1 MAYVTKFTENGK
13 AVQFCR
19 RLSNI
24 GDLSNVN
31 YQAVR
36 PTIENFKLH
45 LMEHLN
51 NLTETIAA
59 FKEMV
64 K

>member
-1 MAYVTKFTENGK
+1 MAHITKFTDDGK
-13 AVQFCR
+13 AVNFCR

-31 YQAVR
+31 YQAVC
-36 PTIENFKLH
+36 PTIDNFKLQ
-45 LMEHLN
+45 LMEQLN